1 MLVLRLAMSFS
12 LIFYSELVSLL
23 VSSSLILMF
32 IIYENYFNIWLAVE
46 IEKRESLM
54 RIVVQMEA
62 CVDCDI
68 DFACNVDIV
77 LIMNL
82 LIMLIS

>member
-1 MLVLRLAMSFS
+1 MLVLRLALSFS
-12 LIFYSELVSLL
+12 LIFCLELVSLL
-23 VSSSLILMF
+23 MSSSLILIF
-32 IIYENYFNIWLAVE
+32 IIYESYFIIGLAME
-46 IEKRESLM
+46 IEKRKSFL
-54 RIVVQMEA
+54 RIVMQMEA

-68 DFACNVDIV
+68 DFACHVDIV